1 MFCGLAQR
9 RWMNE
14 HTRTDVHNSFLK
26 NKGNKK
32 KSNTLCNFRRQN
44 MKKKVKLGLPE
55 QTLHELLCTKWKAKK
70 KKSNNTYAE
79 RMGTN
84 TDSYTEKRKSQLQ
97 QKKKVQEQNKRDRFL
112 FYHFFIA
119 FIIVRQQTDKYSA
132 ISRKNKSTSEETRF
146 KYNDWNI
153 SETT

>member
-1 MFCGLAQR
+1 
-9 RWMNE
+9 MNE

-55 QTLHELLCTKWKAKK
+55 QTLHELLCTKWKAKKK

-146 KYNDWNI
+146 KYND
-153 SETT
+153 

>member
-1 MFCGLAQR
+1 MQLQTTKH
-9 RWMNE
+9 E
-14 HTRTDVHNSFLK
+14 
-26 NKGNKK
+26 K
-32 KSNTLCNFRRQN
+32 KSEARFARTNTSWAA
-44 MKKKVKLGLPE
+44 
-55 QTLHELLCTKWKAKK
+55 LHKMEGKKK
-70 KKSNNTYAE
+70 KKSDNTYAE